1 MSLISVFEEEMQAR
15 ERSQTTT
22 EAWWIP
28 HDPITET
35 SLVLVLTKMA
45 KCVLDHAEERS
56 DSHQLEPGEPP
67 PLLYVEPLEGG
78 VPVSDLLHPADGDIE
93 P

>member
-1 MSLISVFEEEMQAR
+1 MALVPVFKEETQVK
-15 ERSQTTT
+15 SQTTT
-22 EAWWIP
+22 IEQWCIP
-28 HDPITET
+28 TDPITERRLIT
-35 SLVLVLTKMA
+35 VLAKMA